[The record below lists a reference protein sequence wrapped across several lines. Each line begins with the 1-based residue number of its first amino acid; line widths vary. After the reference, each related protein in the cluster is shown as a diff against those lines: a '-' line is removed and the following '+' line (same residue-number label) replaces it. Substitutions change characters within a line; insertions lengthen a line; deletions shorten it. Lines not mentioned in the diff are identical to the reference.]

1 MEKEPNL
8 ISTHL
13 NKISQLQSFKLLPQ
27 NIHNHSALINIQQQA
42 SSISFNIEGEQV
54 KINDINILFLYIK
67 YSF

>member
-8 ISTHL
+8 ISIHL
-13 NKISQLQSFKLLPQ
+13 NKISQLQSFKLLPH
-27 NIHNHSALINIQQQA
+27 NIHNHSALLNIQQQA

-54 KINDINILFLYIK
+54 KINVINILFFYIK